1 MKHKFEVIPKEEIL
15 ANRSNAYEFID
26 FNKKETLE
34 EAFDRIFDSLDYILF
49 DFCSFEQG
57 AKWQK
62 EQYTIEEQHVE
73 HSINDLDK
81 SYMKGFNEGAEW
93 QKTEMEVFTIEF
105 AKWLNFNFKL
115 DFTDNAFEELLIVF
129 KKEKGL

>member
-1 MKHKFEVIPKEEIL
+1 MIMKHEVKTIPKEEIL

-26 FNKKETLE
+26 FDKKETLE
-34 EAFDRIFDSLDYILF
+34 EAFVRFMEANYSGQLTNGFVLGAMKF
-49 DFCSFEQG
+49 G

-62 EQYTIEEQHVE
+62 EQYTVEEQHVG

-93 QKTEMEVFTIEF
+93 QKTEMEHF
-105 AKWLNFNFKL
+105 AIGF
-115 DFTDNAFEELLIVF
+115 AE
-129 KKEKGL
+129 